1 MKESIKAESN
11 EIYKLSSENN
21 NGKLI
26 KVLDKLGKLSDNF
39 DNNSLIYLLEH
50 ENEKVRCLAVK
61 NLAKTE
67 DLSLKNTYIKL
78 INKDDSSIVKREAA
92 SAIGRL
98 RNKDCIP
105 ILLNLLSNS
114 DPEVAMQAMRGLLV
128 FKEDKLVLDSLKKLK
143 DHPNE
148 MIQEVIKKEFYSDS
162 STGYDPSHTQS
173 PDYLKN
179 ATIYGDSVNVLR
191 FIPNNSIHLTF
202 TSPPYYNARDYS
214 TYLSYNDYLTF
225 LESIFK
231 EIHRITKE
239 GRFLVLNTSPIIIPR
254 IGRQYSSKRYPIPY
268 DIHPLLVKMGWEF
281 IDDIV
286 WAKPEASV
294 KNRNA
299 GFLQHRKPLA
309 YKPNACTECVMV
321 YRKKTEK
328 LIDWNIKQYP
338 KEIVDDSKINGDYES
353 SNIWE
358 IDPTFDKTHSAVFP
372 IELCNKII
380 KFYSFKGDLIF
391 DPFAGSGTLGKSA
404 LNLNR
409 YFLLIEKEL
418 KYIDRIKEN
427 LGQTKINT
435 SNNIIPKFF
444 TESEFKEALK

>member
-1 MKESIKAESN
+1 MKESMNTESN
-11 EIYKLSSENN
+11 EIYKLFSENN

-39 DNNSLIYLLEH
+39 DNNSLVYLLEH
-50 ENEKVRCLAVK
+50 ENEKIRCLAVK

-67 DLSLKNTYIKL
+67 DVSLKNTYIKL
-78 INKDDSSIVKREAA
+78 INNDSSSVVKREAA

-98 RNKDCIP
+98 RNKECIP
-105 ILLNLLSNS
+105 TLLNLLSNS
-114 DPEVAMQAMRGLLV
+114 DPEVAMQAIRGLLV
-128 FKEDKLVLDSLKKLK
+128 FKEDKLILDSLKKLK
-143 DHPNE
+143 NHPNE
-148 MIQEVIKKEFYSDS
+148 MIQEVINKEFYCES
-162 STGYDPSHTQS
+162 SNGYDPTHRLS

-179 ATIYGDSVNVLR
+179 AVIYGDSINVLKL
-191 FIPNNSIHLTF
+191 IPDNSIHLTF

-214 TYLSYNDYLTF
+214 TYLSYNDYLNF

-231 EIHRITKE
+231 EVHRITKE

-254 IGRQYSSKRYPIPY
+254 VGRQYSSKRYPIPY
-268 DIHPLLVKMGWEF
+268 DIHPLLIKMGWEF

-309 YKPNACTECVMV
+309 YKPNARTECVMV

-338 KEIVDDSKINGDYES
+338 MEIVNESKINGDYES
-353 SNIWE
+353 SNVWE
-358 IDPTFDKTHSAVFP
+358 IDPTFDRTHSAVFP
-372 IELCNKII
+372 LDLCNKVI

-404 LNLNR
+404 LNLSR

-427 LGQTKINT
+427 LGQMKINYYKNQPT
-435 SNNIIPKFF
+435 KFF
-444 TESEFKEALK
+444 TESEFKKVIK